1 METEIRLQR
10 LFDELNKVFFRG
22 RLPRYRV
29 FRKPLR
35 ANHNGWCLS
44 EKRTI
49 LLHRE
54 LVGEELRQVLLHEM
68 CHIGSSGH
76 DKRFQAKLT
85 RLASMGE
92 AWATKEAQ
100 MYAEACLL
108 KIPQASRLKHIIE
121 DGAIDAPEAPWIK
134 IRSYLANELGISP
147 LELVKKYP
155 WAKAAWMKLVTEA
168 TRLEKQGRK
177 Q

>member
-1 METEIRLQR
+1 MRISRLETEIRLQR
-10 LFDELNKVFFRG
+10 LFDELNKVFFVGDSRAIG
-22 RLPRYRV
+22 YLESRSVQTIMDGACPR
-29 FRKPLR
+29 
-35 ANHNGWCLS
+35 S
-44 EKRTI
+44 
-49 LLHRE
+49 
-54 LVGEELRQVLLHEM
+54 
-68 CHIGSSGH
+68 
-76 DKRFQAKLT
+76 
-85 RLASMGE
+85 
-92 AWATKEAQ
+92 AQ
-100 MYAEACLL
+100 S
-108 KIPQASRLKHIIE
+108 QASRLKHIIE